1 VARFGMA
8 PGWTRRHRTAIASWA
23 ALAVVASGLTVY
35 AIQSTGYPV
44 HKADLDDGGIWVT
57 NQSWGTLGRQNRPVA
72 QLDGVVWAGN
82 ETGSRSERNGLDV
95 VQNGIAVASVDRDA
109 RTITPVNTKLAE
121 GRDDD
126 AVTVKD
132 SRVVMGGNTIGV
144 A

>member
-1 VARFGMA
+1 MRA
-8 PGWTRRHRTAIASWA
+8 
-23 ALAVVASGLTVY
+23 GLERV
-35 AIQSTGYPV
+35 P
-44 HKADLDDGGIWVT
+44 
-57 NQSWGTLGRQNRPVA
+57 A

-132 SRVVMGGNTIGV
+132 SRVVMGGNTARERNNHV
-144 A
+144 ADLISRYLPMCSR